1 MTLDKR
7 PETIQTMFNIISEK
21 YDFMN
26 NVISFGFQNFVKTD
40 SIKMLNIKPH
50 ENILDLCCGTGDLT
64 KIIKNYYPTAFVTGV
79 DFSDKM
85 IEIAKNKVLN
95 AKFIQADATNLPFPD
110 NTFDAVTMGFGLR
123 NIQNA
128 EKAIEEIYR
137 VLRPNGRFLH
147 LDFGEK
153 NFLSK
158 IYDKTILSIIGL
170 FTDNTFAYK
179 YLINSKKTFLT
190 PSDLIKDFEKKGFEL
205 ITRKDYIFKVISC
218 QMLKK

>member
-7 PETIQTMFNIISEK
+7 PETIQTMFNMISEK

-64 KIIKNYYPTAFVTGV
+64 KIIKNYYPKAFVTGL

-179 YLINSKKTFLT
+179 YLINSKKTF
-190 PSDLIKDFEKKGFEL
+190 
-205 ITRKDYIFKVISC
+205 
-218 QMLKK
+218 

>member
-7 PETIQTMFNIISEK
+7 PETIQTMFNMISEK

-190 PSDLIKDFEKKGFEL
+190 PNDLIKDFEKKGFEL
-205 ITRKDYIFKVISC
+205 IMRKDYIFKVISC
-218 QMLKK
+218 QILKK

>member
-7 PETIQTMFNIISEK
+7 PETIQTMFNMISEK

-64 KIIKNYYPTAFVTGV
+64 KIIKNYYPKAFVTGL

-190 PSDLIKDFEKKGFEL
+190 PNDLIKDFEKKDL
-205 ITRKDYIFKVISC
+205 N
-218 QMLKK
+218 L